1 MMHSRRPLAWL
12 AGLALLLANGIAL
25 AKDYTLGD
33 IKVQAPW
40 SQALPPSAETVAAY
54 FIITNTGMNSD
65 RLLGVETP
73 IAGSA
78 ELHKHVH
85 VDGMMK
91 MQQIDTLAIDPE
103 QQVTFAPM
111 NNHVMLLDLKEDAPR
126 TEGDSFPLTLNFEKA
141 GKLTVEVEI
150 RRDAPKP

>member
-1 MMHSRRPLAWL
+1 MPHARRSLAWFASL
-12 AGLALLLANGIAL
+12 VLLLASGIAA
-25 AKDYTLGD
+25 AKDYSVGD

-54 FIITNTGMNSD
+54 FIITNTGMNPD
-65 RLLGVETP
+65 RLLSVETP

-111 NNHVMLLDLKEDAPR
+111 NNHVMLLNLKEDAPR
-126 TEGDSFPLTLNFEKA
+126 TEGDSFPLTLTFEKA
-141 GKLTVEVEI
+141 GKLTVDVEI
-150 RRDAPKP
+150 RRTAPKP